1 MNFLLFRS
9 SRKRKLQETTDHE
22 SITTYP
28 DENMSALPSGQPVH
42 IVPFLDSCPDHIT
55 EVEISSQ
62 ETMDATK
69 SIEFEDN
76 NPIRIVEDSTM
87 DPSERTAELHQVTVE
102 DSSMNP
108 VERTTKLQQASDVAL
123 VTKSVSSKQSLTF
136 QEVNSTEPI
145 DTDHHSEII
154 SVRTGLESS
163 VVDSQSPH
171 QAIQDQEQCLEEP
184 QSEINASTVVENLNL
199 IAQAMEAR
207 MLESS
212 NASSSNSSNSEPSS
226 CKNDI
231 KTVVMATERSSQ
243 NSPGESKRRV
253 SARCRSLLGQ
263 VKQLTGIVQDTV
275 VLETV
280 QDKLLEI
287 VSFMENHIPL
297 TQEQKDSLVHSE
309 VIQLADAETV
319 DSAPEVMNIEE
330 VQVVDS
336 VNVNFE
342 VIIREMSDQQGS
354 N

>member
-9 SRKRKLQETTDHE
+9 SRKRKLQETADHE
-22 SITTYP
+22 SITTYT

-42 IVPFLDSCPDHIT
+42 SVPLLDSCPDHIT

-69 SIEFEDN
+69 SIAFEDSTS
-76 NPIRIVEDSTM
+76 IRIVEDSTM

-108 VERTTKLQQASDVAL
+108 VERTTELQQATDVAV
-123 VTKSVSSKQSLTF
+123 VTESVSSKQSLTS
-136 QEVNSTEPI
+136 QEVKSTDPI
-145 DTDHHSEII
+145 DTDHHSEIL

-226 CKNDI
+226 CKNNI
-231 KTVVMATERSSQ
+231 NTVVTERSSQ
-243 NSPGESKRRV
+243 NSPGDSKRRV

-263 VKQLTGIVQDTV
+263 VKQLTGIVQDTS

-280 QDKLLEI
+280 QDKLLDI

-342 VIIREMSDQQGS
+342 VVIKEMSDQQGS